1 MFKIVKSVEPV
12 FPVVELSKVEKLIT
26 RENKILVSVYE
37 NQATFLVRDDK
48 VFFYAFGMRNTH
60 SKSNTIDE
68 LLGKQHP
75 LDGSSELYLFDSLK
89 EFFECAT
96 KMGWNY

>member
-1 MFKIVKSVEPV
+1 MFRVVKSVEPV
-12 FPVVELSKVEKLIT
+12 FPVVDLSQVERLVT

-37 NQATFLVRDDK
+37 NKATFLIRDDK
-48 VFFYAFGMRNTH
+48 VFFYAFGIRNTH
-60 SKSNTIDE
+60 SKSNTIGE
-68 LLGKQHP
+68 LLDKQHP

-96 KMGWNY
+96 NMEWRY